1 MILQDHV
8 IKVSC
13 EFMGSYHPAK
23 FGGHRHRGSEDIN
36 ILVCHLSLQD
46 HVIER
51 SCDLR
56 EKSND

>member
-8 IKVSC
+8 IKFSC
-13 EFMGSYHPAK
+13 EFMGSYHPVK
-23 FGGHRHRGSEDIN
+23 FGGHKHCGSEDIN

-51 SCDLR
+51 SCDLW
-56 EKSND
+56 ENSND